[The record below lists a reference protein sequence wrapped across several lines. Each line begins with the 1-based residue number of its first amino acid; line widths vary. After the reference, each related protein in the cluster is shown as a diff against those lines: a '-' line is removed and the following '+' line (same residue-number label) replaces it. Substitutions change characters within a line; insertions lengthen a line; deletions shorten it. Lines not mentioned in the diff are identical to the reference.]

1 MIMTRCAIGLLGA
14 LLLLTS
20 AGYAQNL
27 PKPNSHAPSPDVCPD
42 DLLRAC
48 SAAVDEVVAA
58 RKLIAAQ
65 ESELKA
71 ARESIEAQK
80 ARVSLLAEQNGAL
93 QARAMEL
100 RAALD
105 AERAARKEIE
115 SLVEKFRLRVADL
128 EKDLAKAR
136 RRTKQAA
143 LGGFIGGIL
152 AGAAIGR

>member
-1 MIMTRCAIGLLGA
+1 MIMTRCAIGILSLC
-14 LLLLTS
+14 LLLTY
-20 AGYAQNL
+20 AGYAQGSN
-27 PKPNSHAPSPDVCPD
+27 PSASPAAPSCPD
-42 DLLRAC
+42 YLLRAC
-48 SAAVDEVVAA
+48 DQAAAEIEAA

-93 QARAMEL
+93 QAQAMEL

-128 EKDLAKAR
+128 ERDLAKAR

>member
-1 MIMTRCAIGLLGA
+1 MITTRFATGLL
-14 LLLLTS
+14 LPFLLLTG
-20 AGYAQNL
+20 AACAQGL
-27 PKPNSHAPSPDVCPD
+27 PQPVTPAASPETCPD
-42 DLLRAC
+42 GLLRAC
-48 SAAVDEVVAA
+48 SAAVDELQAA

-93 QARAMEL
+93 QAQAMEL

-128 EKDLAKAR
+128 ERDLAKAR